1 MQSKKVAK
9 ASFCNVPA
17 TCSVKTAE
25 QAKCEHQ
32 SIPNQLKK
40 GFAGMEKQYYK
51 DSSWYM
57 PCAIERQQ
65 NKDSD
70 WCYPHAMNKEQKNN
84 FVSYVPNA
92 M

>member
-1 MQSKKVAK
+1 
-9 ASFCNVPA
+9 
-17 TCSVKTAE
+17 
-25 QAKCEHQ
+25 
-32 SIPNQLKK
+32 
-40 GFAGMEKQYYK
+40 MEKQYYK

-57 PCAIERQQ
+57 PHAIERQQ

-84 FVSYVPNA
+84 FVSYVPKNA